1 METVGVS
8 AVASSNSSLQLSSTL
23 ATRGLLREDAT
34 EINSLASCAS
44 ALLAPGVARLRGR
57 PHADNIRIT
66 SEVDM
71 WAYLSSQHLRSWS
84 LWSRSLRLSSN
95 TWGHDLTQKNL
106 KEKEKKK
113 THPALKNIINFAYH
127 FLRPQ
132 VSVSLDVQMGKTGKT
147 EWNGFPSAVSSSGSA
162 PWLVSG
168 RLQCLT
174 SAVRLGT
181 QQLAWVLKHGL

>member
-1 METVGVS
+1 MYQQWPAPTLHYS
-8 AVASSNSSLQLSSTL
+8 WAVQLQHEAFWEKKQLKSTL
-23 ATRGLLREDAT
+23 CLVCLCITG
-34 EINSLASCAS
+34 
-44 ALLAPGVARLRGR
+44 PGVARLRGR
-57 PHADNIRIT
+57 PHADNIRTT
-66 SEVDM
+66 SEVDL

-106 KEKEKKK
+106 KEKEKK
-113 THPALKNIINFAYH
+113 THPELKNIINFAYH

-132 VSVSLDVQMGKTGKT
+132 VSVSLNVQMGKTGKT

-168 RLQCLT
+168 TLQCLT

-181 QQLAWVLKHGL
+181 QQLAWVLKHGP